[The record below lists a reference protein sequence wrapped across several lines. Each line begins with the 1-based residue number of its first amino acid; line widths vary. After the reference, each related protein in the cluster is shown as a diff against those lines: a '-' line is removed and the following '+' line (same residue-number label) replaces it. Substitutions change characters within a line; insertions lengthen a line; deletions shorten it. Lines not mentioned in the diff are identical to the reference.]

1 MRNMGPRGSTLM
13 INLPS
18 ITTRPWRYSAEAQ
31 SQYLLTA
38 WLTIRFCSRQ
48 PQQGACGLL
57 EGPVLVEALL
67 PVIGYESSKKPVAI
81 FLPGE
86 LKITNDRRYT

>member
-1 MRNMGPRGSTLM
+1 MRNMGPLGSILM

-48 PQQGACGLL
+48 PQRGACGLL